1 MCNISHVFLD
11 YMNTFLETIHHNGG
25 EHDEDIGSWFYCDC
39 HLMGCLKNYLNIW
52 ILKNKKKV
60 WP

>member
-11 YMNTFLETIHHNGG
+11 YMDTFFGNNLSYIGG
-25 EHDEDIGSWFYCDC
+25 KNDEDIGYWFYCDC

-52 ILKNKKKV
+52 ILKNK
-60 WP
+60 